1 MYLKDYSVSPPL
13 AQLITDNGGHK
24 VNCVNVI
31 QCVPVFLYDIFSL

>member
-31 QCVPVFLYDIFSL
+31 QCVLVF

>member
-24 VNCVNVI
+24 VNFVNIIHCVLA
-31 QCVPVFLYDIFSL
+31 F